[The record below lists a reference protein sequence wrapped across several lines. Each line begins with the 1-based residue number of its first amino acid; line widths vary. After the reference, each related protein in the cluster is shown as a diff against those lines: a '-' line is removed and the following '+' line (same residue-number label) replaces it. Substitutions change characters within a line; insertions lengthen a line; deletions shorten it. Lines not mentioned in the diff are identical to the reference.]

1 MTTINHGDIEQK
13 LELKDEDVVSK
24 MQAAQNY
31 RDSVLDKIYKRVNDR
46 LSKSFKTQTM
56 SPSDELR
63 QLGSISNDI
72 LQDNFKN
79 GFKTLNDSVESKNF
93 SVVSKGK

>member
-1 MTTINHGDIEQK
+1 
-13 LELKDEDVVSK
+13 
-24 MQAAQNY
+24 
-31 RDSVLDKIYKRVNDR
+31 
-46 LSKSFKTQTM
+46 M

-72 LQDNFKN
+72 LLDNFKN